1 MTELLGAAG
10 MTLENKQFYSRALLE
25 RAMPNV
31 VYANFGRKDGIPR
44 NGGNSI
50 EFRTFER
57 PASTT
62 SALTQG
68 TRPAATNLTVSNVTA
83 TVLQYGAFSF
93 HSEVLE
99 MQSIDPWILNESEVY
114 GEHMGLSVDTIIR
127 NVVVA
132 GTTVQFASTAGS
144 RAQIGSGMN
153 LTFAEIREAVA
164 TLRGADAR
172 PFADGY
178 YAGIT
183 HPDGTAD
190 LFGDS
195 DVIQSFQQAGE
206 RGANNPI
213 FTGEVGTFYKV
224 RWVDS
229 TQARI
234 FSSEGLSGAD
244 VYATMIIGQGAYG
257 IVDWQ
262 AMRPGVIVKPV
273 GSAGADDPLN
283 QYGTIGWK
291 AAVVAVRLNDAFM
304 VRIEHN
310 AAFGTQAA

>member
-1 MTELLGAAG
+1 MTERLGVAG
-10 MTLENKQFYSRALLE
+10 MTLQNKQFYSRALLE

-44 NGGNSI
+44 AGGNSI

-57 PASTT
+57 PAVTT
-62 SALTQG
+62 SALTEG

-99 MQSIDPWILNESEVY
+99 LQSLDPWILNESEVY
-114 GEHMGLSVDTIIR
+114 GEHMGLSIDTIIR

-144 RAQIGSGMN
+144 RGQVGSGMN

-172 PFADGY
+172 PFMDGF
-178 YAGIT
+178 YAGVT

-195 DVIQSFQQAGE
+195 DVVQSFQQARE
-206 RGANNPI
+206 RGESNPM
-213 FTGEVGTFYKV
+213 FTGEIGTFYKV
-224 RWVDS
+224 RWVDT
-229 TQARI
+229 TQSRI
-234 FSSEGLSGAD
+234 FASEGLSGAD
-244 VYATMIIGQGAYG
+244 VYATMLIGQGAYG
-257 IVDWQ
+257 ITDWQ
-262 AMRPGVIVKPV
+262 AMRPGIIVKAV
-273 GSAGADDPLN
+273 GSAGAEDPLN

-291 AAVVAVRLNDAFM
+291 AAVVAVRLNETFM
-304 VRIEHN
+304 IRIEHN
-310 AAFGTQAA
+310 AAFGVQGA